1 MILCEIFYFVQC
13 LSENVPTKA
22 RKRVDLPKLPQINE
36 KLECMVSRVRAMFC
50 ESFIAQL
57 LLKMK
62 CFLPYLDLADLSSFT
77 TPRKTKL
84 VPWSRTTVNVSE
96 IRPDR

>member
-1 MILCEIFYFVQC
+1 M
-13 LSENVPTKA
+13 KA
-22 RKRVDLPKLPQINE
+22 RKRAELLNLPQINE
-36 KLECMVSRVRAMFC
+36 KLECMVSRMREMFC
-50 ESFIAQL
+50 KSFVGQL
-57 LLKMK
+57 RLKIK
-62 CFLPYLDLADLSSFT
+62 CLLPYLDLADLSSFT